1 MRPLGRLCVLLSIAY
16 AGSLFAAPANPPG
29 TQDKAFAGSEVCIT
43 CHGEFAR
50 LWEKQRHSQYLLAK
64 GRKEPGKGCEEC
76 HGPGK
81 AHAEGDRK
89 AITRFGP
96 MVAEQQSTVCLSC
109 HQDYVRRAEWYA
121 TAHARQRMACTTC
134 HPVHRS
140 PKSAPMLSADVTD
153 LCTSCHPRIRP
164 MLRQNSHHPVAEGR
178 VKCTSCHDVHR
189 STERAML
196 KTPPGVLCATCH
208 RDKQGPFVYEHDPTV
223 SEMSESCITCHTPHG
238 SGNVQLLKLGS
249 RGLCMQCHTDKVAH
263 FPGPRCWTSGC
274 HTRVHGSNTNQ
285 LFF

>member
-1 MRPLGRLCVLLSIAY
+1 MNLLSRMSAVL
-16 AGSLFAAPANPPG
+16 ALTCVGALFAAPAKPPAAP
-29 TQDKAFAGSEVCIT
+29 DKAFAGSEVCIT

-81 AHAEGDRK
+81 AHADGDRK
-89 AITRFGP
+89 AIVSIGP
-96 MVAEQQSTVCLSC
+96 MVAERQSAVCLAC
-109 HQDYVRRAEWYA
+109 HQDYVRKAQWYA

-140 PKSAPMLSADVTD
+140 PKASPMLAAEPTE
-153 LCTSCHPRIRP
+153 LCIRCHPRLRP
-164 MLRQNSHHPVAEGR
+164 MLRQNSHHPVVEHR
-178 VKCTSCHDVHR
+178 MKCASCHDVHR

-196 KTPPGVLCATCH
+196 KAPVGVLCTTCH
-208 RDKQGPFVYEHDPTV
+208 RDKEGPFTYEHDPVV
-223 SEMSESCITCHTPHG
+223 SEMSDSCLACHTPHG
-238 SGNVQLLKLGS
+238 SGNVQLLRLGS

>member
-1 MRPLGRLCVLLSIAY
+1 MSLLSRVCFSLAAAY
-16 AGSLFAAPANPPG
+16 AGALFAAPAKPPAAQG
-29 TQDKAFAGSEVCIT
+29 GAFAGPEVCIT

-81 AHAEGDRK
+81 AHADGDRK
-89 AITRFGP
+89 AIATLGP
-96 MVAEQQSTVCLSC
+96 MVAERQSAVCLTC
-109 HQDYVRRAEWYA
+109 HQDYVRKAEWYA
-121 TAHARQRMACTTC
+121 TAHARQRMACTNC

-140 PKSAPMLSADVTD
+140 PKASPMLSAEVAD
-153 LCTSCHPRIRP
+153 LCTGCHPRIRP
-164 MLRQNSHHPVAEGR
+164 MLRQNSHHPVTEGR
-178 VKCTSCHDVHR
+178 LKCTSCHDVHR

-196 KTPPGVLCATCH
+196 KAPAGLLCTTCH
-208 RDKQGPFVYEHDPTV
+208 RDKQGPFVYEHDPIV
-223 SEMSESCITCHTPHG
+223 SEMSESCLTCHTAHG

-249 RGLCMQCHTDKVAH
+249 RGLCMQCHSDKVAH

-274 HTRVHGSNTNQ
+274 HTRVHGSNTSQ